1 MEQEDSECGIMM
13 RKVVYMFFSLFAMVI
28 TGGCRE
34 MECVEEIDSSHA
46 RNSIYLNLSL
56 FLNDGSSTVSRAT
69 DEGEIPGTSGENEI
83 HSLYMYIFNSKSDN
97 LVYLSNIT
105 NLKQS
110 ENEYSIK
117 LDIDNIPEKVKIYL
131 AANLTREQA
140 ESIQNT
146 KSKYKTTA
154 TSYTRAIN
162 DFAPYEFMPQ
172 FGVTGISPRNIGIA
186 MTGQAVSG
194 ETREFNIHEF
204 TTPDKPLQLNVG
216 LKRVVAKALLTV
228 DAADNSLGKGLSPGS
243 LKGVDYAVIASSND
257 YKGWVRISDIYYFP
271 NGTNKSLYWFEQKDA
286 DVIMDPNQDLTDY
299 ITSTETDSEIAL
311 NTAKYQEDFVYYNQ
325 TEQYKLYYAYYQA
338 IKFDSNKDNSN
349 SYTDGM
355 YFLENTFNIPESY
368 KSQLDNYKLALPM
381 VTSIS
386 IALRYT
392 PKEIYVEKG
401 LYGKL
406 DEGTGMSASE
416 RNTWN
421 DMKGSYTTD
430 WKYFED
436 NSPSEQV
443 KNIVFK
449 NEAHAKFV
457 LTMSLKLNKAYISST
472 DYANQVV
479 EGTYSGTKFPDN
491 TFFAFTPETG
501 TDESFLYHYYTYG
514 ARQNIVNPIYYVP
527 YVGGWAY
534 YYTYLDGTDT
544 NENPA
549 NLDGTDTN
557 ENRAKYSASQVT
569 RNTYYILKLN
579 KITRLGGS
587 KTDPNNIQVNTTV
600 VPWKKGGS
608 LNVDLW

>member
-1 MEQEDSECGIMM
+1 MM

-56 FLNDGSSTVSRAT
+56 LVSDGGSSVSRA
-69 DEGEIPGTSGENEI
+69 DEGEIPGTSEENKI
-83 HSLYMYIFNSKSDN
+83 HSLYIYIFNSESDN
-97 LVYLSNIT
+97 LLYRSNIT
-105 NLKQS
+105 NLEQT

-117 LDIDNIPEKVKIYL
+117 LDIDNIPDKVKIYL
-131 AANLTREQA
+131 AANLTRQQA
-140 ESIQNT
+140 ESIAT
-146 KSKYKTTA
+146 PKSTYNTTA

-162 DFAPYEFMPQ
+162 DFAPYEFMQ
-172 FGVTGISPRNIGIA
+172 QLGVEGITPRSIGIA
-186 MTGQAVSG
+186 MTGQAVSST
-194 ETREFNIHEF
+194 ETEFNLHEYI
-204 TTPDKPLQLNVG
+204 TPDNPLQLKVG

-228 DAADNSLGKGLSPGS
+228 DAADNTTGKELSTGS
-243 LKGVDYAVIASSND
+243 LDGVDYAVIASSNEN
-257 YKGWVRISDIYYFP
+257 KGWVRIKDIYYFP

-286 DVIMDPNQDLTDY
+286 DPNQDLSDY

-392 PKEIYVEKG
+392 PKEIYVERG
-401 LYGKL
+401 LYDKL

-421 DMKGSYTTD
+421 DMKESYTE
-430 WKYFED
+430 WKNFED
-436 NSPSEQV
+436 ENTSSEQV
-443 KNIVFK
+443 KNIVFN

-514 ARQNIVNPIYYVP
+514 ARQKITNPILYVP

-549 NLDGTDTN
+549 
-557 ENRAKYSASQVT
+557 KYSSSQVT